1 MICLADNDIIK
12 KLAICDLLEECLA
25 VLDCGHSEMF
35 VLPAARFVLGVAK
48 DPDKARARLGAAAF
62 DRLADFLGKVPV
74 IQQPPDPQEQRLF
87 DDIVGI
93 DAGEA
98 ILFSATAAFSDF
110 ILATGDKRSLK
121 ALSTMEGAE
130 AITGR
135 LTGRVMCFEQIMV
148 RIMNRYGFELLRN
161 HAVPAVD
168 CDIALS
174 AVFGSGLSA
183 VEANVRHG
191 FTSYIE
197 HLRRECGELLVAE

>member
-1 MICLADNDIIK
+1 MICLADNDVLK
-12 KLAICDLLEECLA
+12 KLAICGLLEELLTVA
-25 VLDCGHSEMF
+25 DSSDADMF
-35 VLPAARFVLGVAK
+35 VLPSARFVLGIAK
-48 DPDKARARLGAAAF
+48 EPEKARARLGSAVF
-62 DRLADFLGKVPV
+62 DSLADFLGKVRV
-74 IQQPPDPQEQRLF
+74 LEQAPDPQEQRLF
-87 DDIVGI
+87 DDVVGI

-121 ALSTMEGAE
+121 ALAEIEGAG
-130 AITGR
+130 AITAR
-135 LTGRVMCFEQIMV
+135 LRGGVICFEQIMV
-148 RIMNRYGFELLRN
+148 RIMNRYGFELLRK
-161 HAVPAVD
+161 HVVPAAG

-197 HLRRECGELLVAE
+197 HLRRECAGLLVVE